1 MDIALRQIISKAAGT
16 YFIVTDA
23 SQVPTIEAE
32 NKMRLFF
39 INSEVGP
46 TNTLFNFPKGD
57 TLGFS
62 SVFGKSSRAQEK
74 KGNFSHSTCL
84 RALISGPISVVNLRE
99 FTSEDK
105 VEYSGLNPNR
115 LLTGSGL
122 TDYTNVFNTNGFWI
136 PKKTNLENF
145 SSIENN
151 LLQFVNVNTNR
162 NLSIFVVKSTNYD
175 TLTSEGENSLQ
186 DTKLEIPEYPLLLA
200 KPETKVKDTF
210 VDVYIFNKDFSSA
223 NTNPYYGHLFTGD
236 LLSGDNKIDLK
247 NLSVLS
253 SINEAGFVT
262 KITGSIIPTLKSEDA
277 VDISIDVLINQYY
290 MQYGVI
296 CNINEDIFE
305 STTAS
310 LLDFYGLN
318 IYDADGAYIDA
329 IEAGRN
335 IYSHVGPTSLTKTTA
350 VYPPV
355 TPTDLELPNYN
366 LIDFTSYLNLLDDV
380 PIAKTFIGA
389 FEQRLR
395 IGDKLLG
402 IDGSICEI
410 TAMEIISIETVIYD
424 DTEEFEYTKVRYTY
438 SGNLYIDETEGIKKI
453 IKYNSFV
460 ENGTIIPSTLKSY
473 VLRAEQLL
481 DGTATR
487 QNTILDMMN
496 NPGIVKGIVGTNG
509 IRYVVDCF
517 KSFIEPS
524 YKYQYGQLMV
534 TLDNSN
540 RFVRAIINEPFIE
553 DLQNSTN
560 PLFKTTPTGN
570 FDWSY
575 VPLGGNK
582 TYSTK
587 LLTKFS
593 TGADMCF
600 FYGPGDIV
608 NTVTKGLSG
617 QISNLFY
624 LKRYA
629 FDVVAN
635 ESGYIDNV
643 TELEY
648 NIDDNERAYC
658 ERFRY
663 NPIINIDGL
672 YTIFGNNS
680 GTSIRSAQ
688 QQIQNSE
695 LLAFI
700 KESLYNL
707 SKKEAFKKGN
717 YDDYL
722 RTETESFNFMTS
734 LVLAGAIKSDF
745 IAICNATNNTTEIQK
760 QRIKLVHIE
769 YTPVDSLEKVVFDIK
784 IN

>member
-39 INSEVGP
+39 INSEIGP
-46 TNTLFNFPKGD
+46 TNTLFKFAKGD

-62 SVFGKSSRAQEK
+62 SVFGKASRAQEK

-84 RALISGPISVVNLRE
+84 RALTAGPIAVVNLRE
-99 FTSEDK
+99 FISEDK
-105 VEYSGLNPNR
+105 VGYSGLNPNR

-122 TDYTNVFNTNGFWI
+122 TDYTKVFNTNGFWT

-145 SSIENN
+145 STIENN
-151 LLQFVNVNTNR
+151 LLQFANVNTNR

-186 DTKLEIPEYPLLLA
+186 DTKLEIPEYPLLLT

-210 VDVYIFNKDFSSA
+210 VDVYIFNKDFTSA
-223 NTNPYYGHLFTGD
+223 NTNPYYGHLFN
-236 LLSGDNKIDLK
+236 GDNKIDLE
-247 NLSVLS
+247 NLNVLA
-253 SINEAGFVT
+253 SITEAGFAT

-318 IYDADGAYIDA
+318 IYDADGAFVEDITG
-329 IEAGRN
+329 GRN
-335 IYSHVGPTSLTKTTA
+335 IYSHVGPTSLTKEIA
-350 VYPPV
+350 IYPPLV
-355 TPTDLELPNYN
+355 PTDLELPNYN
-366 LIDFTSYLNLLDDV
+366 LIDFTNYSDLDETE
-380 PIAKTFIGA
+380 KTFIGA
-389 FEQRLR
+389 FEQGLH
-395 IGDKLLG
+395 IGDKILG
-402 IDGSICEI
+402 ADGNICEI
-410 TAMEIISIETVIYD
+410 TAMEIISTETVIYD
-424 DTEEFEYTKVRYTY
+424 VYKEFEYTKVKYIY
-438 SGNLYIDETEGIKKI
+438 SGNLYVDGTTKI

-524 YKYQYGQLMV
+524 YKYQYGQLML

-560 PLFKTTPTGN
+560 PLFRTTPMGN

-593 TGADMCF
+593 AGADMCF

-722 RTETESFNFMTS
+722 RTETESINFMTS
-734 LVLAGAIKSDF
+734 LVLAGAVKSDF